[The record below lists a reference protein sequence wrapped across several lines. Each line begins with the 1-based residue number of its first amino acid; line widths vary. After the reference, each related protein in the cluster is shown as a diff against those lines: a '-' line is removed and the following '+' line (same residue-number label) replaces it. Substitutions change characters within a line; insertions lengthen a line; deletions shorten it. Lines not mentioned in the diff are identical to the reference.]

1 MIGFIVEGKSDV
13 EKLEMVLKE
22 RCVYYVVL
30 NGINFK
36 ENQIKQIKKAVNI
49 CEKVYIL
56 TDPDDAGNKV
66 AKLISKTFP
75 EINRIEVDPNQAKV
89 LKKRGYK
96 YGVEYCSNNY
106 LKSLLS
112 PHLRKTSLS

>member
-13 EKLEMVLKE
+13 KKIEMVLKNKS
-22 RCVYYVVL
+22 VYYVVL

-36 ENQIKQIKKAVNI
+36 EEQIKQIKKAVNV
-49 CEKVYIL
+49 CQEVFIL
-56 TDPDDAGNKV
+56 TDPDEAGNKV

-89 LKKRGYK
+89 LKKRGFK

-106 LKSLLS
+106 LKSVLAPYLI
-112 PHLRKTSLS
+112 K